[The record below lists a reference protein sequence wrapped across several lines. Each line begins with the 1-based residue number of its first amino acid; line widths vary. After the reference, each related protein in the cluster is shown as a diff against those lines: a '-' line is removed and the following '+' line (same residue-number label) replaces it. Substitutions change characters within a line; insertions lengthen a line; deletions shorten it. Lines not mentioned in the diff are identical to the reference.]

1 MNLGVRD
8 LFAVA
13 FSLAIT
19 SLPVSRAAAAD
30 APPSDAALARCP
42 ASVPFPNGVAVIKAV
57 RVYTAANGESDFETL
72 TFTGEG
78 KAYFK
83 PGEIFTHNDLGASAK
98 VQFVSGP
105 PNVIL
110 KPHTAPREYFLTIQ
124 GSSVIVLPS
133 GKEYDVKPGTLVLFD
148 DETSKTG
155 HGGRTGPCGYV
166 AINFWPAPA
175 AKP

>member
-1 MNLGVRD
+1 MNLPVRT
-8 LFAVA
+8 LAAVSVGLGIA
-13 FSLAIT
+13 LSAII
-19 SLPVSRAAAAD
+19 PGAAETPASTD
-30 APPSDAALARCP
+30 TALSHCP
-42 ASVPFPNGVAVIKAV
+42 ASVPFPNGISIIKAV
-57 RVYTAANGESDFETL
+57 RVFTAANGESDFETI
-72 TFTGEG
+72 TYTGEG

-110 KPHTAPREYFLTIQ
+110 KPHKAPREYFLTIQ

-133 GKEYDVKPGTLVLFD
+133 GKEYVVNPGTLVLFD

-175 AKP
+175 KP